1 MGADVIGL
9 ASRKLSVTGLGYVG
23 LPIAAAFAA
32 VGFDVIGYDIDA
44 GRIAELAA
52 GVDRTGEIDPR
63 LLRLPTLRLTGDPA
77 ALGAAD
83 FHIVTVPTPITV
95 DKRPDLGPLLSA
107 SRVIGRVLKHG
118 DIVVYESTVFPG
130 ATEEC
135 CVPVLEAES
144 RLAFGHDFGVGYSPE
159 RINPGDPMHRFE
171 MIDKVVSGSDAKT
184 LDIVAAVYGA
194 AVTARIHRAR
204 SIRVAEASKVIENV
218 QRDVNIAL
226 MNEFALIFDRL
237 DISTSEVLAAA
248 GTKWNFLPFT
258 PGLVG
263 GHCIGVDPYYLT
275 AKAESVRYHPEVILS
290 GRRVNDSMG
299 GFIARKA
306 IAMLLRRGRG
316 REARVGILGL
326 TFKENVPDLRNS
338 RVRDIFCE
346 LAAFGLTPLVHD
358 PIAPALQV
366 AAEYDVPQSGLEAF
380 ADLDAL
386 ILAVPHRAYLDLG
399 PQGISGMLTPTG
411 IFIDV
416 KARLARSGFPAPKTY
431 WSL

>member
-1 MGADVIGL
+1 MIGL
-9 ASRKLSVTGLGYVG
+9 PARTLSVIGLGYVG

-32 VGFDVIGYDIDA
+32 VGFRVVGYDTDSR
-44 GRIAELAA
+44 RIADLAR
-52 GVDRTGEIDPR
+52 GVDRTGEIEPQD
-63 LLRLPTLRLTGDPA
+63 LRLSSLNLTSDPA
-77 ALGAAD
+77 ALREAD

-95 DKRPDLGPLLSA
+95 DKRPDLQPLLSA
-107 SRVIGRVLKHG
+107 SRVVGGALKHG
-118 DIVVYESTVFPG
+118 DIVVYESTVYPG

-144 RLAFGHDFGVGYSPE
+144 GLVFGGDFGVGYSPE
-159 RINPGDPMHRFE
+159 RMNPGDPAHRFE
-171 MIDKVVSGSDAKT
+171 TIDKVVSGSDRAT
-184 LDIVAAVYGA
+184 LDIVASVYAA
-194 AVTARIHRAR
+194 AVKAKIHRAP

-237 DISTSEVLAAA
+237 DIPTRDVLAAA

-275 AKAESVRYHPEVILS
+275 AKAESVRYNPEVILS

-299 GFIARKA
+299 AFIARKA
-306 IAMLLRRGRG
+306 IAMLLQRGCG
-316 REARVGILGL
+316 RDARVGILGL

-338 RVRDIFCE
+338 RVRDIFAE
-346 LAAFGLTPLVHD
+346 LAAFGLRPLVHD
-358 PIAPALQV
+358 PLADSALVLKDYAV
-366 AAEYDVPQSGLEAF
+366 AQSDLAEFRDM
-380 ADLDAL
+380 DAL

-399 PQGISGMLTPTG
+399 PRRLAEMLTSGG
-411 IFIDV
+411 IFLDV
-416 KARLARSGFPAPKTY
+416 KARLPLSDFAEPRAY

>member
-1 MGADVIGL
+1 MIRMGMG
-9 ASRKLSVTGLGYVG
+9 SRARLLSVIGLGYVG

-32 VGFDVIGYDIDA
+32 AGFDVVGYDSDSR
-44 GRIAELAA
+44 RIADLVS
-52 GVDRTGEIDPR
+52 GIDRTGETEPQR
-63 LLRLPTLRLTGDPA
+63 LCLPNLRLTADAG
-77 ALGAAD
+77 ALRDAD

-95 DKRPDLGPLLSA
+95 DKRPDLGPLLAA
-107 SRVIGRVLKHG
+107 SRAIGRALKPG

-135 CVPVLEAES
+135 CVPVLEVES
-144 RLAFGHDFGVGYSPE
+144 GLAFGRDFGVGYSPE
-159 RINPGDPMHRFE
+159 RMNPGDPAHRFE
-171 MIDKVVSGSDAKT
+171 TIDKVVSGSDDAT
-184 LDIVAAVYGA
+184 LEVVATVYGS
-194 AVTARIHRAR
+194 AVTARIHRAP

-237 DISTSEVLAAA
+237 GIPTRDVLAAA

-290 GRRVNDSMG
+290 GRRVNDGMG

-306 IAMLLRRGRG
+306 IAMLLRRGCG
-316 REARVGILGL
+316 REARIGILGL

-346 LAAFGLTPLVHD
+346 LVAFGMRPLVHD
-358 PIAPALQV
+358 PIAEEAAV
-366 AAEYDVPQSGLEAF
+366 AREYDTAQSRLGAF
-380 ADLDAL
+380 TGLDAL
-386 ILAVPHRAYLDLG
+386 ILAVPHRAYIDIG
-399 PQGISGMLTPTG
+399 ARGIADMLSPGG
-411 IFIDV
+411 ICIDV
-416 KARLARSGFPAPKTY
+416 KAQLAEADFPAPRAY